1 MRKTL
6 QGTAVLLTLGLAAC
20 GGEDS
25 EMSALERDARAAC
38 VGLGS
43 TSDAC
48 DCFVGG
54 VMEAMAEEDADMFL
68 QIFTADEGEA
78 LEAVGD
84 DPMAATMILTRLMTE
99 IVPVAAQCDV
109 ELDLGIR

>member
-1 MRKTL
+1 MHRTL
-6 QGTAVLLTLGLAAC
+6 RRAAILMVLGLAAC

-25 EMSALERDARAAC
+25 EMSALERDARGAC
-38 VGLGS
+38 TALGS
-43 TSDAC
+43 TEDAC

-68 QIFTADEGEA
+68 RIFTAEEGEA
-78 LEAVGD
+78 LEAIGD
-84 DPMAATMILTRLMTE
+84 DPMAATMVLTRLMTE
-99 IVPVAAQCDV
+99 IVPVAARCEV